1 MFVKYSAAFLIFPGG
16 YGTLDELFDA
26 LVLIQTGKLYHFP
39 VILFGRRY
47 WDGLVRWLR
56 ARVLREEKICADDL
70 DLLVITDDPA
80 QAARFVTRA
89 YELQTKTASRRAEA
103 GS

>member
-1 MFVKYSAAFLIFPGG
+1 MQAPPHIGHIRSGV
-16 YGTLDELFDA
+16 DFD
-26 LVLIQTGKLYHFP
+26 I
-39 VILFGRRY
+39 
-47 WDGLVRWLR
+47 LVRWLR